1 MTIASP
7 HVPKG
12 DAMALG
18 GFSRRRV
25 LAGLVAVAAGGA
37 ATAQARAAQGAP
49 PKETG
54 LSTEGLLAGRAG
66 FQPRTVMPL
75 PYQELPNFLSRAQ
88 LDLHHTEY
96 ARDVERLTEVEKG
109 LKDSS
114 LDASRYGE
122 LRRAQ
127 VTAANSVLLHEFYFG
142 NLAPAK
148 VDVPRYIAGHMNEHI
163 GAMDT
168 WAADFT
174 RCALGAKAWAML
186 AYDPYD
192 DRWHNVMMAGDD
204 AGAWIGANPLV
215 VCDVSDHAFGTD
227 YRQRE
232 QYVEKFI
239 DHVDW
244 NEVARRY
251 KAVDRM

>member
-1 MTIASP
+1 MTIATP
-7 HVPKG
+7 PVPEE
-12 DAMALG
+12 DATAVT
-18 GFSRRRV
+18 GFSRRWV

-37 ATAQARAAQGAP
+37 ATRRVRAAEAP

-75 PYQELPNFLSRAQ
+75 PYQELPGFVSRAE
-88 LDLHHTEY
+88 LDTHHAEY
-96 ARDVERLTEVEKG
+96 VRDLERLKDVEKG
-109 LKDSS
+109 LKDPN

-127 VTAANSVLLHEFYFG
+127 VVAANSVLLHEFYFG

-148 VDVPRYIAGHMNEHI
+148 VDAPRYIVAHMNEHV
-163 GAMDT
+163 GSVET

-174 RCALGAKAWAML
+174 RCALGAKTWAVLM
-186 AYDPYD
+186 YDPYD
-192 DRWHNVMMAGDD
+192 DRWHNVMMDGNDV
-204 AGAWIGANPLV
+204 GTWVGANPLV

-227 YRQRE
+227 YRGRE
-232 QYVEKFI
+232 QYVAQFI